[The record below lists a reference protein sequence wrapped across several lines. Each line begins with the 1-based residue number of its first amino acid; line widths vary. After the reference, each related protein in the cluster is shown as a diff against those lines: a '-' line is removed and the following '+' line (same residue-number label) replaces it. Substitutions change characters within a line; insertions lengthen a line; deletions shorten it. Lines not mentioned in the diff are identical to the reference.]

1 MTNYTSPTERLY
13 ARAARG
19 GIPIG
24 GTFEISPLCNF
35 KCKMCYIRHTGE
47 QLIAAGQ
54 RLIPW
59 QEWLSLGEACAR
71 EGLLYLLLTGGE
83 PFAYPHFRELYEGLH
98 DLHILLSI
106 NTNGSLIT
114 PETVSWLRERAPR
127 RINLTLYGASRET
140 YARVCG
146 NPEGY
151 DRALRAV
158 KLLREAGIPVV
169 LNLSLIPENQADME
183 RLVGFAQ
190 EQKIN
195 IRVNPYMFPPVR
207 REREEGDSRFTP
219 AEAASL
225 FWRSRRLTTPPE
237 ELERFRRETATIPE
251 RAAAEGHFLPHAAT
265 DAEGRMDGTDSAT
278 QAAAAEPD
286 WGAPD
291 ADLDETTMH
300 MACRAGKC
308 TYWVA
313 WDGSMTACGMTSFP
327 RKVYPFRDGFAE
339 SWQQLRASVQSAA
352 VMAGCNGCGLRQVC
366 HPCVAMLSAE
376 TGDVNRRAPYLCSM
390 AEHICRQAGE
400 AMERT

>member
-1 MTNYTSPTERLY
+1 M
-13 ARAARG
+13 
-19 GIPIG
+19 
-24 GTFEISPLCNF
+24 
-35 KCKMCYIRHTGE
+35 
-47 QLIAAGQ
+47 
-54 RLIPW
+54 
-59 QEWLSLGEACAR
+59 
-71 EGLLYLLLTGGE
+71 
-83 PFAYPHFRELYEGLH
+83 
-98 DLHILLSI
+98 
-106 NTNGSLIT
+106 
-114 PETVSWLRERAPR
+114 
-127 RINLTLYGASRET
+127 
-140 YARVCG
+140 
-146 NPEGY
+146 
-151 DRALRAV
+151 
-158 KLLREAGIPVV
+158 V